1 MNLFADIR
9 ELVIGALDALVAE
22 GALPQG
28 LSFDNVAVE
37 PPRDAAHGDMAT
49 NAAMVL
55 AKPAGLKPRDIAEAL
70 AGKLTEDAR
79 ISDAMVAGPGFL
91 NLRLDGAAWTGL
103 VSTILTDPAYG
114 RSTLGAGRKVNVE
127 YVSANPTGPL
137 HVGHTRGAVFGDA
150 LASLLEFAGHEVTR
164 EYYINDGG
172 AQVDVL
178 ARSAYERYRE
188 ALGHA
193 PEIAEGLYP
202 GDYLV
207 PVGEALKEKYGDS
220 LLDKGEEHW
229 LEDVRE
235 FAIARMMEMIRED
248 LAALGVEMDVFF
260 SEKSLYGTGRI
271 EAAIEELR
279 GKDLIYKGTLEPP
292 KGKMPEDWEPRE
304 QTLFRSTAH
313 GDDVD
318 RPIMKSDGAWTYFA
332 PDIAYHYDKVT
343 RGFDALIDVFGA
355 DHGGYVKRMKAAVSA
370 LSDGKV
376 PLDIKLTQ
384 LVKLYKNGEPFK
396 MSKRAGNFVTLRDVV
411 DAVGKD
417 VTRFHML
424 TRKNDAPLDFDFDK
438 VLEQS
443 RENPVFYVQYANAR
457 VHSVLRKAAAMGVVP
472 GQPVQSEKAELQEQP
487 SKQEGKEE
495 NTRLAAMPRNHGV
508 ATFAFSGED
517 EPRALTRRIPKPVA
531 FYSGGGMQS
540 ARLDISDEAEISVAK
555 KLAEWPRLVEIAARG
570 HEPHRIAFYLYDLA
584 SELHGL
590 WNKGNENPALRF
602 VQEGDSEATSAKI
615 ALPKAVSIVISAGLG
630 ILGVT
635 PAEEMR

>member
-1 MNLFADIR
+1 MNLFSEIR
-9 ELVIGALDALVAE
+9 GLVLDALAQMQSE
-22 GALPQG
+22 GALPEG

-55 AKPAGLKPRDIAEAL
+55 AKPAKMKPRDIADAL
-70 AGKLTEDAR
+70 AVKLAADDR
-79 ISDAMVAGPGFL
+79 ITSAEVAGPGFL
-91 NLRLDGAAWTGL
+91 NLRLAATVWQGVL
-103 VSTILTDPAYG
+103 ARVLEMGTDYG
-114 RSTLGAGRKVNVE
+114 RSTMGQGQKVNVE

-150 LASLLEFAGHEVTR
+150 LASLLAYSGHDVTR

-188 ALGHA
+188 ANGLS

-202 GDYLV
+202 GDYLI
-207 PVGEALKEKYGDS
+207 PIGEALKEKYGDS
-220 LLDKGEEHW
+220 LIDKPEGEW
-229 LEDVRE
+229 LEDLRN
-235 FAIARMMEMIRED
+235 FATDAMMDLIRAD
-248 LAALGVEMDVFF
+248 LKALGVEMDVFF

-271 EAAIEELR
+271 EAALQSLTNK
-279 GKDLIYKGTLEPP
+279 GLIYEGVLEPP
-292 KGKMPEDWEPRE
+292 KGKKPEDWEPRE
-304 QTLFRSTAH
+304 QTLFKSTEH

-318 RPIMKSDGAWTYFA
+318 RPVKKSDGAWTYFA
-332 PDIAYHYDKVT
+332 PDIAYHYDKVS

-384 LVKLYKNGEPFK
+384 LVKLWKNGEPFK

-411 DAVGKD
+411 DQVGPD
-417 VTRFHML
+417 VTRFVML

-443 RENPVFYVQYANAR
+443 RENPVFYVQYAHAR
-457 VHSVLRKAAAMGVVP
+457 VMSVLRRAA
-472 GQPVQSEKAELQEQP
+472 
-487 SKQEGKEE
+487 
-495 NTRLAAMPRNHGV
+495 
-508 ATFAFSGED
+508 
-517 EPRALTRRIPKPVA
+517 
-531 FYSGGGMQS
+531 
-540 ARLDISDEAEISVAK
+540 EAEIAADDATLVGADLGKIDHTSELAVAK
-555 KLAEWPRLVEIAARG
+555 KLAEWPRLVEIAARTN
-570 HEPHRIAFYLYDLA
+570 EPHRVAFYLYELA
-584 SELHGL
+584 GDFHAL
-590 WNKGNENPALRF
+590 WNKGNEETQLRF
-602 VQEGDSEATSAKI
+602 IQDGDVATSQSKI
-615 ALPKAVSIVISAGLG
+615 ALARAVSVVISAGLG

-635 PAEEMR
+635 PAQEMR